1 MKVKPHPSV
10 LTGPS
15 RRWSLSSR
23 LSLAINLVAV
33 IVLIGFWLLDY
44 RREQAIHIQDLVQQL
59 REEAKVLSVARQ
71 VLSHAGA
78 FQEYID
84 KYCHQMERHISPGHH
99 IVVLNTSGD
108 VVARAHERDDRILE
122 SEMSVTER
130 DSFSV
135 FEYLDQEY
143 IVAGLNAVDGT
154 RILVTQSL
162 APVQRVIRRQAISRA
177 ISMTV
182 LVGMIVLTTNLV
194 LFRWV
199 RRPVRDLVHA
209 VETLTRGR
217 FECRVPEQRTQEF
230 QILADGFNQMS
241 ASLEHNELQRR
252 VEMERAR
259 RIQSGL
265 LPSDS
270 IEVAGF
276 SVAARYIPADRVG
289 GDYYDVIGRPDGR
302 ALFVIADVCGHG
314 VSAALVTAMLKALIR
329 QAAHMNCPLGE
340 MTQMLNAE
348 LCSLFEVEGF
358 VTCLLALGDPMSGDI
373 QYVNCGHEPG
383 LIVDP
388 AKPAGPAARAA
399 RIKQSLDCTG
409 LPLGI
414 MREATWETGQ
424 TRLEIGDR
432 LCFVTD
438 GLAETLGADERMYGR
453 EGLRELIRTTTSES
467 PRDQISTILSEL
479 ERFQG
484 HNQFPDDVTMFVLQ
498 RNGMASHTEQ
508 TRPLRREAVRQKCN
522 T

>member
-1 MKVKPHPSV
+1 MKAKQHPSV
-10 LTGPS
+10 LTRPS

-23 LSLAINLVAV
+23 LSLAINLAAV
-33 IVLIGFWLLDY
+33 IVLIGFWLMDY
-44 RREQAIHIQDLVQQL
+44 RRERAIHIQDLVQQL
-59 REEAKVLSVARQ
+59 REEAKVLSVASR
-71 VLSHAGA
+71 VLADPEA
-78 FQEYID
+78 FQQYID
-84 KYCHQMERHISPGHH
+84 QYCHQMERHISPGHH

-108 VVARAHERDDRILE
+108 VVARAHERDDPILE
-122 SEMSVTER
+122 SKMSGTER
-130 DSFSV
+130 DSFSI
-135 FEYLDQEY
+135 FDYLDQEY
-143 IVAGLNAVDGT
+143 VVAGLNVVDST
-154 RILVTQSL
+154 RILVAQSL

-199 RRPVRDLVHA
+199 RKPVRDLVHA
-209 VETLTRGR
+209 VETLARGR

-252 VEMERAR
+252 VDMERAR

-276 SVAARYIPADRVG
+276 SVAARYIPTDRVG
-289 GDYYDVIGRPDGR
+289 GDYYDVVGRTDGR
-302 ALFVIADVCGHG
+302 ALFVIADVSGHG

-329 QAAHMNCPLGE
+329 QAAHRHCPLDE

-348 LCSLFEVEGF
+348 LCSLFDGEGF
-358 VTCLLALGDPMSGDI
+358 VTCLLALIDAKSGDI
-373 QYVNCGHEPG
+373 EYISCGHEPG
-383 LIVDP
+383 LIVAP
-388 AKPAGPAARAA
+388 TAQ
-399 RIKQSLDCTG
+399 IKQSLDCTG

-414 MREATWETGQ
+414 LREATWETGQ

-438 GLAETLGADERMYGR
+438 GLAETLDADERVYGR
-453 EGLRELIRTTTSES
+453 EELRELIRTTTSES
-467 PRDQISTILSEL
+467 PRDQISAVLSEL

-484 HNQFPDDVTMFVLQ
+484 HSQFPDDVTMFVLQ
-498 RNGMASHTEQ
+498 RNGMASQ
-508 TRPLRREAVRQKCN
+508 ADLMRPPRREAVSQKCN